1 MRRAVHA
8 RVDALT
14 PAVELV
20 LEVQSVSE
28 APAGLEVAVQE
39 AVTALE
45 RPFGRSVARVED
57 DPAEREL
64 PAEGQELLRRAPARG
79 DRALAVPDELPRQ
92 GAEPLK
98 AAPHSPR
105 DVGEFLGEDECTG
118 EGA

>member
-1 MRRAVHA
+1 MHA

-20 LEVQSVSE
+20 LKVQSVGE

-39 AVTALE
+39 AVAALE

-64 PAEGQELLRRAPARG
+64 PQKARNSCVGRPRGAIAPSRSQTSLPGRAPSRSRQHLIPHAMSGNSLEKTSAPAKAR
-79 DRALAVPDELPRQ
+79 E
-92 GAEPLK
+92 
-98 AAPHSPR
+98 
-105 DVGEFLGEDECTG
+105 
-118 EGA
+118 